1 MGALVVVLVVGSL
14 VVGSLVVVV
23 VVVVVVVRCNSP
35 YYHIHRLEGF
45 AG

>member
-14 VVGSLVVVV
+14 VVVVVV
-23 VVVVVVVRCNSP
+23 VVGSLVVVVRCNSP